1 MDRPDVNQQI
11 TWVYTH
17 DLETTRAFYGQV
29 LGLDCVRDEGKAQI
43 FRTSSHAMIGVCEVF
58 GDRVVEPQGGMITLV
73 TDEVDAWYNR
83 LVQAGVGTRGAP
95 GRMAEFNI
103 YTFFAEDP
111 NGYVIEF
118 QHFLD
123 SESLNAPGD

>member
-17 DLETTRAFYGQV
+17 SLETTRAFYGQV
-29 LGLDCVRDEGKAQI
+29 LGLDCVRDQSKAQI
-43 FRTSSHAMIGVCEVF
+43 LRTSSGAMIGVCEVF
-58 GDRVVEPQGGMITLV
+58 GDRVVEPQGG
-73 TDEVDAWYNR
+73 
-83 LVQAGVGTRGAP
+83 
-95 GRMAEFNI
+95 I

-118 QHFLD
+118 RQFLD
-123 SESLNAPGD
+123 TE